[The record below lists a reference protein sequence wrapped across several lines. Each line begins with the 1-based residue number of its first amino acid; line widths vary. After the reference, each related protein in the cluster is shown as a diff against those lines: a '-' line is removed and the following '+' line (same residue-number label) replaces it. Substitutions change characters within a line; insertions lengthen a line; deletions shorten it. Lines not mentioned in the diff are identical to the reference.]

1 VDYQRD
7 KPRQQQQQHANIQQ
21 QPPASSMQPTSPSAV
36 ELVQLSVL
44 WQCLEVTFFYEHCL
58 LLIRREAF
66 DRDKR
71 CECWAGVGGFWF
83 TAVSKQ

>member
-7 KPRQQQQQHANIQQ
+7 KQRQQQQQRANMQQ
-21 QPPASSMQPTSPSAV
+21 QPPGSSTQQASPSMV

-71 CECWAGVGGFWF
+71 CGC
-83 TAVSKQ
+83 